1 MAAPKAVDAIVT
13 DRPSGWQAGSSGG
26 GCGNTPIRTS
36 FGGGAP
42 ANRSP
47 NQFHRKLDLPR
58 WRLSRC
64 NKPCVGHGVSR
75 RIEYVSVVQGRG
87 KIRMIHNVEKLGPE
101 LRVEAIRDALDVV
114 VLEQREIEV
123 HQSGYDEC
131 VPAQISAQ
139 CNGIGDRE
147 TLRLDVADGITRI
160 HRRTATRTGNQVRN
174 VDVWVGALHS
184 ERVSS
189 NTRGERHAS
198 ASFEHS
204 SDLPSSQR
212 PRFASRRPL
221 RRADFPGVVD
231 LQILRN
237 VKVRESPIQSRIE
250 KKWTGD

>member
-64 NKPCVGHGVSR
+64 NKPCVGYGVSR

-87 KIRMIHNVEKLGPE
+87 KIRVIHNIEKLGPK
-101 LRVEAIRDALDVV
+101 LRVEAIGDSFDVV

-123 HQSGYDEC
+123 HQSGSDEC
-131 VPAQISAQ
+131 VPAQIPSE
-139 CNGIGDRE
+139 CNGIRE
-147 TLRLDVADGITRI
+147 REALRLDVADGITRI
-160 HRRTATRTGNQVRN
+160 HRRTTTWAGSQVRDI
-174 VDVWVGALHS
+174 DVWVRAFHP
-184 ERVSS
+184 ERVSPK
-189 NTRGERHAS
+189 TRSERHAR
-198 ASFEHS
+198 AGFEHS
-204 SDLPSSQR
+204 SYLP
-212 PRFASRRPL
+212 PP
-221 RRADFPGVVD
+221 
-231 LQILRN
+231 
-237 VKVRESPIQSRIE
+237 
-250 KKWTGD
+250 